1 MQRLK
6 GNALPSCRAE
16 GGASHGALG
25 QRRPL
30 IRPDRLRGR
39 RTKRPGWIEEGAT
52 SEWLTKD

>member
-30 IRPDRLRGR
+30 IRPDGF
-39 RTKRPGWIEEGAT
+39 EGGGQSA
-52 SEWLTKD
+52 EAGVRKALPQNG